1 MEIERMYET
10 MDLYLQAAIDG
21 QIEHIPANV
30 MFEMELHL
38 MDCVAV
44 KTAGDEHL
52 VHWQASEVLH

>member
-1 MEIERMYET
+1 MYET
-10 MDLYLQAAIDG
+10 MDLYLQAAIEG
-21 QIEHIPANV
+21 QIDEVPMDMV
-30 MFEMELHL
+30 LPLELHL